1 VTEPAPDYRRD
12 VMPRVRIGLTG
23 LACVFLLV
31 LIAAALFGNQR
42 GVRRSVPEEPL
53 AELGVAPGGA
63 PPAKPTAATSPI
75 TTRKPIPREP
85 LAELGVAPGGP
96 DRGPTATQPTRKA
109 AAGVSQTGPG
119 VAH

>member
-1 VTEPAPDYRRD
+1 
-12 VMPRVRIGLTG
+12 MPRVRIGLTG

-42 GVRRSVPEEPL
+42 AVRRVVPEEPL

-63 PPAKPTAATSPI
+63 PPPKPATTTMPATTSSPV
-75 TTRKPIPREP
+75 PREP
-85 LAELGVAPGGP
+85 LAEMGVAPGGSRP
-96 DRGPTATQPTRKA
+96 ASAATQPTRTA
-109 AAGVSQTGPG
+109 AAQTGAG